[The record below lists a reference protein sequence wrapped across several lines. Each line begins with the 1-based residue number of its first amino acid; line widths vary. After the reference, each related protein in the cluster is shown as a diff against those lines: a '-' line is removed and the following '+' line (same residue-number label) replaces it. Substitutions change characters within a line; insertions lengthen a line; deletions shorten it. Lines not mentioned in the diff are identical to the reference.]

1 MKIYED
7 LKRIAEIEF
16 AELVDFAELL
26 DYKLR
31 IYFKDRSFADIW
43 FSRKIKGRFSYHW
56 EKGDKTFRHDN
67 MPHPQWEKVAT
78 FPKHFHNGDQEKV
91 EESRLSDDPPKALR
105 EFLEF
110 IKMKIGSNFV
120 K

>member
-16 AELVDFAELL
+16 AEMVDFAEFL

-31 IYFKDRSFADIW
+31 IYFKDQSFADIW

-56 EKGDKTFRHDN
+56 EKGSEVFRHDN
-67 MPHPQWEKVAT
+67 MPHPQWNRVST
-78 FPKHFHNGDQEKV
+78 FPKHFHNGDQENVV
-91 EESRLSDDPPKALR
+91 ESCLSDDPPKALR
-105 EFLEF
+105 EFL
-110 IKMKIGSNFV
+110 GFV
-120 K
+120 KEKTK